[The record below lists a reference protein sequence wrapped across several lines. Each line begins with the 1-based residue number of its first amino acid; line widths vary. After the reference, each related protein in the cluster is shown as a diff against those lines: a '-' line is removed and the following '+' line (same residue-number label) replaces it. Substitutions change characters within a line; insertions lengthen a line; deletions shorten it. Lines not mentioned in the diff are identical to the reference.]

1 MLLTVNGATWCGV
14 TGQFQCHCRKKI
26 KTLTLLIFLLL
37 VPGFVV
43 IGVYLERK
51 VSAFIQDR
59 MGPMEVGKWG
69 LLQLFADLIKL
80 LQKED
85 IVPKA
90 ADRPLFLIA
99 PVVIF
104 VSVFAG
110 FAVIP
115 MAPELSGSGTALGVF
130 FLLTILAVDVIGLL
144 MAGWASNN
152 KFALYGAMR
161 AVSQIISY
169 EIPLGLSVL
178 CVVMLCQT
186 LDLQVISFQQGI
198 YSTDQ
203 VYLFGIPGLIDVSDV
218 GGVFSWNIV
227 RNPFL
232 LFAYIIFF
240 IATLAE
246 CNRAPFDLPEGE
258 SELVAGFHTEYTG
271 MRWAMFML
279 SEYGMML
286 LVSLLGAIL
295 FLGSWNTPFPN
306 MGPVRLADWTSGEPG
321 TWFGYITGIFWVLS
335 KAFLGV
341 LIQMWARW
349 TLPRLRVDQLMYL
362 GWKVLT
368 PVGLVLFFISGI
380 WRLISV

>member
-1 MLLTVNGATWCGV
+1 M
-14 TGQFQCHCRKKI
+14 
-26 KTLTLLIFLLL
+26 TLTLLIFILA

-43 IGVYLERK
+43 VGVYLERK

-59 MGPMEVGKWG
+59 LGPMEVGKWG

-90 ADRPLFLIA
+90 ADKWLFLLA

-104 VSVFAG
+104 TSVFAG
-110 FAVIP
+110 YAVMP
-115 MAPELSGSGTALGVF
+115 LAPELSGSGASVGVF
-130 FLLTILAVDVIGLL
+130 YLLTIVSVDVIGML
-144 MAGWASNN
+144 MAGWGSNN
-152 KFALYGAMR
+152 KYSLFGAMR
-161 AVSQIISY
+161 SVAQIISY
-169 EIPLGLSVL
+169 EIPLTLTVL

-186 LDLQVISFQQGI
+186 LDLQAISYQQGI
-198 YSTDQ
+198 HSPET
-203 VYLFGIPGLIDVSDV
+203 VYLFGIKALGIDVTST
-218 GGVFSWNIV
+218 GGFISWNII

-232 LFAYIIFF
+232 IIAYIVFF
-240 IATLAE
+240 IASLAE

-258 SELVAGFHTEYTG
+258 SELVGGFHTEYSG
-271 MRWAMFML
+271 MRWALLML

-286 LVSLLGAIL
+286 LVSLLGAVL

-306 MGPVRLADWTSGEPG
+306 VGILKLADWTSGTPG
-321 TWFGYITGIFWVLS
+321 TLFGYLSGAFWLLS
-335 KAFLGV
+335 KALLGV
-341 LIQMWARW
+341 LVQMWVRW

-368 PVGLVLFFISGI
+368 PVGLVLFFFSGI
-380 WRLISV
+380 WRLLGV